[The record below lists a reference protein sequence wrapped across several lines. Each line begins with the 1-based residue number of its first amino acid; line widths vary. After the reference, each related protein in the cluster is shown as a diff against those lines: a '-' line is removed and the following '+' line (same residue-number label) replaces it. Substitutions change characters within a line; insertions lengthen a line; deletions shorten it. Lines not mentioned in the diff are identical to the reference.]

1 MSKHKNKMS
10 VENILVK
17 VEIFDV
23 PQGGK
28 ILRGHEIKS
37 SDTEMCF
44 SKFGKKSDEKNRTV
58 NEFIF
63 Q

>member
-1 MSKHKNKMS
+1 MNKYKNKMS

-37 SDTEMCF
+37 SGTEMCF
-44 SKFGKKSDEKNRTV
+44 QNLEKKSNEKNRTV